1 MGEESGCRVPGLCM
15 ADNSLALS
23 RAPGASPKDSSP
35 QSMCRGVGLGWEKG
49 TLQSVRSHSMLQEP
63 RSGPWVSEQ

>member
-1 MGEESGCRVPGLCM
+1 MGEESGCRVPGLWV

-35 QSMCRGVGLGWEKG
+35 QSMCRAGEGHPSTPQKPQPVTGTEVRPMGV
-49 TLQSVRSHSMLQEP
+49 
-63 RSGPWVSEQ
+63 